1 MNDEIPDNTE
11 ATPAAPS
18 SPQPSRGS
26 IPPASLNFLI
36 QTLGSQ
42 AIVALGI
49 VPGPSGE
56 KHPKDLP
63 MGKHFI
69 DMVALLEE
77 KTEGN
82 RTPEESEML
91 RTWLT
96 QLRLTYV
103 EESK

>member
-1 MNDEIPDNTE
+1 M
-11 ATPAAPS
+11 
-18 SPQPSRGS
+18 
-26 IPPASLNFLI
+26 L
-36 QTLGSQ
+36 
-42 AIVALGI
+42 AI
-49 VPGPSGE
+49 
-56 KHPKDLP
+56 
-63 MGKHFI
+63 
-69 DMVALLEE
+69 LET

>member
-1 MNDEIPDNTE
+1 MSNETPEQKMPAPFKRTE
-11 ATPAAPS
+11 
-18 SPQPSRGS
+18 
-26 IPPASLNFLI
+26 IPPATLNFLI

-56 KHPKDLP
+56 NHPKDLA

-69 DMVALLEE
+69 DMLAVLEE

-82 RTPEESEML
+82 RTPEESDML
-91 RTWLT
+91 RTWLG
-96 QLRLTYV
+96 QLRMTYV
-103 EESK
+103 EESKS

>member
-1 MNDEIPDNTE
+1 MSDEVQPGDE
-11 ATPAAPS
+11 EQKPAPFKRAE
-18 SPQPSRGS
+18 
-26 IPPASLNFLI
+26 IPPATLSFLI

-49 VPGPSGE
+49 VPGPAGE
-56 KHPKDLP
+56 KHPKDLA

-69 DMVALLEE
+69 DMLALLEE

-82 RTPEESEML
+82 RTPEESDIL

>member
-1 MNDEIPDNTE
+1 MSEETQNPES
-11 ATPAAPS
+11 TPTPKPFKRAE
-18 SPQPSRGS
+18 
-26 IPPASLNFLI
+26 IPPATLSFLI

-56 KHPKDLP
+56 KHPKDLA

-69 DMVALLEE
+69 DMLALLEE

-82 RTPEESEML
+82 RSPEESEIL

>member
-1 MNDEIPDNTE
+1 MTEEAPNPESTPTPDLPKQ
-11 ATPAAPS
+11 PA
-18 SPQPSRGS
+18 RGA

-49 VPGPSGE
+49 VPGPTGE
-56 KHPKDLP
+56 KHPKDLA

-69 DMVALLEE
+69 DMVALLEV

>member
-1 MNDEIPDNTE
+1 MSEE
-11 ATPAAPS
+11 TPTAAV
-18 SPQPSRGS
+18 QPAPKPFKRAE
-26 IPPASLNFLI
+26 IPPATLSFLI

-56 KHPKDLP
+56 KHPKDLA

-69 DMVALLEE
+69 DMLEVLE
-77 KTEGN
+77 SKTEGN

-103 EESK
+103 EESKP

>member
-1 MNDEIPDNTE
+1 MSEDTQNPEP
-11 ATPAAPS
+11 TPTPE
-18 SPQPSRGS
+18 SPKQPTRGS

-42 AIVALGI
+42 AIVAMGI

-56 KHPKDLP
+56 KHPKDLA